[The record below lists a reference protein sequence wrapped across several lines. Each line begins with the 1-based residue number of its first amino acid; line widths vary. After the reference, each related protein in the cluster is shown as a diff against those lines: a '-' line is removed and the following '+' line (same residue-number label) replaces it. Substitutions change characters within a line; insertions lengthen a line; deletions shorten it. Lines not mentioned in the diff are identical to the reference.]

1 LARTLLITVLLVL
14 TLLPCAY
21 GGDYFDCNDMDHFST
36 EGICV
41 RRQNQAA
48 PAKQHSQQDNGGF
61 TKEQIEMWGEPQVD
75 SSGKVTTKLPPMPA
89 MKYLADPSPEN
100 AKAYMDWNARRMQAI
115 EKAQALLQGMSG
127 TSPQAQTISNIR
139 DIKSVDFFFSPT

>member
-1 LARTLLITVLLVL
+1 
-14 TLLPCAY
+14 
-21 GGDYFDCNDMDHFST
+21 MDHFST
-36 EGICV
+36 EGTCV
-41 RRQNQAA
+41 WKQNQAA
-48 PAKQHSQQDNGGF
+48 QAKQHSRQDSGGF

-100 AKAYMDWNARRMQAI
+100 AKAYMEWNARRMQAI
-115 EKAQALLQGMSG
+115 EKAQALLQTMPG
-127 TSPQAQTISNIR
+127 TSPQAQTISDIR